1 MSEQPLTRDL
11 AEIMESLGRTLEA
24 KKEAAILE
32 TPQNAPKSPGAS
44 KVAQLILFPH
54 WADTRKAA
62 PNAIF
67 RGACFPALHRRKRQF
82 FENHKLGSVEGVEIF
97 FTGQQFDQS
106 DLSVYLVLLDLLR
119 QQETPFG
126 TEREIPAYT
135 ILKALGL
142 PTGGRNHKWLHS
154 VLIRLCGGIFD
165 ITDRKKRY
173 FGGLLSG
180 GFKDE
185 LSNHY
190 RLSINPNFAVLF
202 GFGMWA
208 SINWQQRQAMKKSPT
223 AQALHAYLSTH
234 AAPGFHN
241 IDTYAEIVGL
251 EGKTK
256 RKVRARILAAF
267 KLMTSEAVGF
277 LSGYELSGDGKSV
290 KPHVKHTK
298 TQAQHIGRKIAAS
311 KRQKKSR
318 EQARYSASTNTV

>member
-1 MSEQPLTRDL
+1 MTKPLLTRDSVEVL
-11 AEIMESLGRTLEA
+11 ESLRRTLEA
-24 KKEAAILE
+24 KKEAATPE
-32 TPQNAPKSPGAS
+32 PPQNAPKSPGAP
-44 KVAQLILFPH
+44 KAAQLILFPQ

-67 RGACFPALHRRKRQF
+67 RGACFPALNRKTRQF
-82 FENHKLGSVEGVEIF
+82 LKEKKLGSVDGVEIF
-97 FTGQQFDQS
+97 FTGEQFDQS
-106 DLSVYLVLLDLLR
+106 DLSVYLVLLNLLR

-126 TEREIPAYT
+126 IEREIPAHT

-142 PTGGRNHKWLHS
+142 PTGGKDHKWLHS
-154 VLIRLCGGIFD
+154 VLIRLRGGTFD

-173 FGGLLSG
+173 FGGLIDG

-185 LSNHY
+185 ITNHY
-190 RLSINPNFAVLF
+190 RLSVNPNFAVLF

-208 SINWQQRQAMKKSPT
+208 SIDWQQRQAMKKLPT

-241 IDTYAEIVGL
+241 IDTYAEIAGL

-256 RKVRARILAAF
+256 RNVRARILTAF
-267 KLMTSEAVGF
+267 KLMASEAVGF
-277 LSGYELSGDGKSV
+277 LSGYELSGNGKSI

-311 KRQKKSR
+311 KRRKKA
-318 EQARYSASTNTV
+318 ARMDTG

>member
-1 MSEQPLTRDL
+1 MGEQPLTRDL
-11 AEIMESLGRTLEA
+11 TDVMESLRRTLEA
-24 KKEAAILE
+24 KKEAA
-32 TPQNAPKSPGAS
+32 TPEPPGAS
-44 KVAQLILFPH
+44 KAAQLILFPH

-82 FENHKLGSVEGVEIF
+82 FENRKLGSVEGVEIF

-142 PTGGRNHKWLHS
+142 PTGGKNHKWLHS

-173 FGGLLSG
+173 FGGLISG

-185 LSNHY
+185 ITSHY

-208 SINWQQRQAMKKSPT
+208 SIDWQQRQAMKKSPT

-241 IDTYAEIVGL
+241 IDTYAEIAGL

-256 RKVRARILAAF
+256 RNVRARILVAF
-267 KLMTSEAVGF
+267 KLMASEAVGF
-277 LSGYELSGDGKSV
+277 LSGFEVSADGKSI

-311 KRQKKSR
+311 KRRKKPR
-318 EQARYSASTNTV
+318 KHAQYSACSDTV

>member
-1 MSEQPLTRDL
+1 
-11 AEIMESLGRTLEA
+11 
-24 KKEAAILE
+24 
-32 TPQNAPKSPGAS
+32 
-44 KVAQLILFPH
+44 VARLILFPH

-82 FENHKLGSVEGVEIF
+82 FENRKLGSVEGVEIF

-142 PTGGRNHKWLHS
+142 PTGGKNHKWLHS
-154 VLIRLCGGIFD
+154 VLIRLRGGTFD

-173 FGGLLSG
+173 FGGLIEG

-185 LSNHY
+185 ITNHY
-190 RLSINPNFAVLF
+190 RLSINSNFAVLF

-208 SINWQQRQAMKKSPT
+208 SIDWQQRQAMKKSPT

-241 IDTYAEIVGL
+241 IDTYAEIAGL

-256 RKVRARILAAF
+256 RNVRARILVAF
-267 KLMTSEAVGF
+267 KLMASEAVGF
-277 LSGYELSGDGKSV
+277 LSGFEVSADGKSI

-311 KRQKKSR
+311 KRRKKPR
-318 EQARYSASTNTV
+318 KQARYSACSDTV

>member
-1 MSEQPLTRDL
+1 MSKQPLTHDIADILL
-11 AEIMESLGRTLEA
+11 AKHLESLDRTLKARTKKEAEA
-24 KKEAAILE
+24 KKEVA
-32 TPQNAPKSPGAS
+32 TPKPPDAPKAS
-44 KVAQLILFPH
+44 QLILFPQ

-82 FENHKLGSVEGVEIF
+82 FENRKLGSVEGVEIF

-106 DLSVYLVLLDLLR
+106 DLSVYLILIDLLR

-135 ILKALGL
+135 ILKTLGL
-142 PTGGRNHKWLHS
+142 PTGGKNHRWLHS

-173 FGGLLSG
+173 FGGLISG

-185 LSNHY
+185 VTSHY
-190 RLSINPNFAVLF
+190 RLSINPKLAVLF

-208 SINWQQRQAMKKSPT
+208 SIDWQQRQAMKKHPT

-234 AAPGFHN
+234 TAPGSHN
-241 IDTYAEIVGL
+241 IDTYAKIVGL

-256 RKVRARILAAF
+256 RNVKARILAAF
-267 KLMTSEAVGF
+267 ELMASEAVGF
-277 LSGYELSGDGKSV
+277 LSGYELSGDGTSI

-298 TQAQHIGRKIAAS
+298 TQLQHISREIAAS
-311 KRQKKSR
+311 KRR
-318 EQARYSASTNTV
+318 EKPRE

>member
-1 MSEQPLTRDL
+1 MTTSKGHGMNEQPLTSEL
-11 AEIMESLGRTLEA
+11 AEVVERLRRTLEA
-24 KKEAAILE
+24 KKEAAM
-32 TPQNAPKSPGAS
+32 PKLPGAS
-44 KVAQLILFPH
+44 KVAQLILFPQ

-67 RGACFPALHRRKRQF
+67 RGACFPALNRKTRQF
-82 FENHKLGSVEGVEIF
+82 LKVKKLGSVDGVEIF
-97 FTGQQFDQS
+97 FTGEQFDQS

-126 TEREIPAYT
+126 TDREIPAHT

-142 PTGGRNHKWLHS
+142 PTGGKDHKWLHS
-154 VLIRLCGGIFD
+154 VIIRLRGGTFD

-173 FGGLLSG
+173 FGGLIDG

-185 LSNHY
+185 KTNHY

-202 GFGMWA
+202 GFSMWA
-208 SINWQQRQAMKKSPT
+208 SIDWQQRQAMKKSPT

-256 RKVRARILAAF
+256 RNIRARILVAF
-267 KLMTSEAVGF
+267 KLMASEAVGF
-277 LSGYELSGDGKSV
+277 LSGYELSGDGKSI
-290 KPHVKHTK
+290 KPHVNHTK
-298 TQAQHIGRKIAAS
+298 TQAQHISRKIVAS
-311 KRQKKSR
+311 KRRKKA
-318 EQARYSASTNTV
+318 ARTDMV